1 MTMAAKQADAN
12 AASVTFRPARRED
25 LEAVVRLL
33 AADSLGQWRETLGDG
48 ALPDTYVRAF
58 DEIAADPR
66 NMIIVGEAVGTIVA
80 CLQLTFIPGLTY
92 AGSERAQIEGVR
104 VDSAVRGAGVGKA
117 LIAHAVELARH
128 RGCVLM
134 QLTTDK
140 RRPEAL
146 GFYRSLGFAPSHE
159 GMKLAL

>member
-1 MTMAAKQADAN
+1 MTMAAKQADTN
-12 AASVTFRPARRED
+12 AASVAFRPACRED

-33 AADSLGQWRETLGDG
+33 AADSLGQWRETLDDG
-48 ALPDTYVRAF
+48 ALPASYARAF

-66 NMIIVGEAVGTIVA
+66 NEIIVGEAAGKIIA

-92 AGSERAQIEGVR
+92 AGGERAQIEGVR
-104 VDSAVRGAGVGKA
+104 VDIAMRGSGIGKA
-117 LIAHAVELARH
+117 LIAHAVELARQ
-128 RGCVLM
+128 RACVLM

-140 RRPEAL
+140 RRPEAVA
-146 GFYRSLGFAPSHE
+146 FYRSLGFAPSHE

>member
-1 MTMAAKQADAN
+1 MTKPADAN
-12 AASVTFRPARRED
+12 AASVSFRPARRED

-33 AADSLGQWRETLGDG
+33 AADSLGQWRETLDEG
-48 ALPDTYVRAF
+48 ALPEAYARAF
-58 DEIAADPR
+58 DAIAADPR
-66 NMIIVGEAVGTIVA
+66 NEIIVGEMAGQPVA

-92 AGSERAQIEGVR
+92 AGGERAQIEGVR
-104 VDSAVRGAGVGKA
+104 VDSTMRGTGVGKA
-117 LIAHAVELARH
+117 LIAHVVELARQ
-128 RGCVLM
+128 RGCVLV

-146 GFYRSLGFAPSHE
+146 AFYRSLGFVPSHE

>member
-1 MTMAAKQADAN
+1 MTAKPADAN
-12 AASVTFRPARRED
+12 AAPVAFRPARRED

-33 AADSLGQWRETLGDG
+33 AADCLGQWRESLSDG
-48 ALPDTYVRAF
+48 ALPDSYVRAF
-58 DEIAADPR
+58 DEMAADPR
-66 NMIIVGEAVGTIVA
+66 NTIIVGEAAGRIVA

-92 AGSERAQIEGVR
+92 AGGERAQIEGVR
-104 VDSAVRGAGVGKA
+104 VDSALRGAGVGKA
-117 LIAHAVELARH
+117 LIAHVAELTRQ

-146 GFYRSLGFAPSHE
+146 AFYRSLGFAPSHE